1 MQLNLK
7 IPQKSAI
14 ANPNPP
20 LRGGLLAVGALHFGA
35 STETSGR
42 TLQEKRGSEGGG
54 RRKTTSLSYV
64 LERGNTVANMMI
76 DDVTYSP

>member
-1 MQLNLK
+1 M
-7 IPQKSAI
+7 
-14 ANPNPP
+14 
-20 LRGGLLAVGALHFGA
+20 GALHFGA

-64 LERGNTVANMMI
+64 LERGNTVANVMI
-76 DDVTYSP
+76 DEGKYSP